1 MSYKKIFWG
10 IILIIIGILIMLK
23 NLDLIWFSWHSLWAL
38 WPVLLIL
45 WGVSVLP
52 VKDYIKLIISMV
64 VVAGGIAVVST
75 QPDINT
81 FGFRWHRHN
90 HEWNVEY
97 KNDSTF
103 KSEESYSEP
112 FDKGIKTAT
121 LDFDAAAG
129 RFILEDSTEN
139 LYNFDKSGEDV
150 HYETSVEKD
159 STNALVKLRLRETTV
174 SNGKGAE
181 AHIKLNAIPVWDVKF
196 NVGAADMH
204 MDLSKFK
211 VSTVNLDGGASSIY
225 LKMGTLNEDQKVKIN
240 AGASEIKIYIP
251 KGRACEV
258 RTNTVLSSRQLDGFN
273 RIERHLYRT
282 SNFNAAKNKTYI
294 DVEAAVSN
302 LKVETY

>member
-10 IILIIIGILIMLK
+10 VILITIGILIMLK

-38 WPVLLIL
+38 WPVMLIL
-45 WGVSVLP
+45 WGISVLP
-52 VKDYIKLIISMV
+52 VKDYIKLIISLV
-64 VVAGGIAVVST
+64 TVAGGIAVVST

-81 FGFRWHRHN
+81 FGFVWHRHN
-90 HEWNVEY
+90 HEWNVDY
-97 KNDSTF
+97 KNSADF
-103 KSEESYSEP
+103 KSDENYSEP
-112 FDKGIKTAT
+112 YDKNTKTAT

-129 RFILEDSTEN
+129 KFILEEPTDN
-139 LYNFDKSGEDV
+139 LYNFDKSGGDV

-159 STNALVKLRLRETTV
+159 STSALVKLRLRDSSI
-174 SNGKGAE
+174 SNGKGTE
-181 AHIKLNAIPVWDVKF
+181 AHIKLNATPIWDVKLS
-196 NVGAADMH
+196 VGAADMH

-211 VSTVNLDGGASSIY
+211 VRTVNFDGGASSIY
-225 LKMGTLNEDQKVKIN
+225 LKLGEFNEDQKVKIN
-240 AGASEIKIYIP
+240 AGASEIKLYIP
-251 KGRACEV
+251 KTRACEV

-282 SNFNAAKNKTYI
+282 NNFNAAKTKTYI

>member
-10 IILIIIGILIMLK
+10 VILISIGILIMLK

-38 WPVLLIL
+38 WPVMLIL

-52 VKDYIKLIISMV
+52 VKDYIKLIISLV
-64 VVAGGIAVVST
+64 VVAGGVAVVST

-81 FGFRWHRHN
+81 FGFRWHRQD
-90 HEWNVEY
+90 HEWNVQY
-97 KNDSTF
+97 NKDTDF
-103 KSEESYSEP
+103 KSDENYSEP
-112 FDKGIKTAT
+112 FDKVIKTAT

-129 RFILEDSTEN
+129 RFILEDSTAK
-139 LYNFDKSGEDV
+139 LYTFDKSGSEV
-150 HYETSVEKD
+150 RYETSVEKD
-159 STNALVKLRLRETTV
+159 STSALVKLRLRDSSI

-181 AHIKLNAIPVWDVKF
+181 AHIKLNLEPIWDVKF

-211 VSTVNLDGGASSIY
+211 VRTVNFDGGASSIY
-225 LKMGTLNEDQKVKIN
+225 LKMGEINEDQKVNIN
-240 AGASEIKIYIP
+240 AGASEIRIYIP
-251 KGRACEV
+251 KSRACEV

-282 SNFNAAKNKTYI
+282 NNFNAAKIKTYI

-302 LKVETY
+302 LKVVTY